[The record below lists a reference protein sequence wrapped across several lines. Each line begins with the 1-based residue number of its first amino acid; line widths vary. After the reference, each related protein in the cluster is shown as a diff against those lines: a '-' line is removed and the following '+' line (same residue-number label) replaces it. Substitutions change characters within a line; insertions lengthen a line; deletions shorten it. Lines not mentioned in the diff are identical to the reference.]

1 MKAKRN
7 LFQTCLLG
15 AVLMGLPAVVQAQTY
30 TNSYGIWNYANTGNG
45 TCAITGYTGSGGA
58 VTIPSTINN
67 LTVAGI
73 GNGALFGVFFEN
85 TTLTSVTIPNSVTTI
100 SDGTFADCTSLTNV
114 TIGTNVTSVGDGS
127 SGEGVFQGC
136 SSLASITIP
145 NSVTNIW
152 TQTFLECSGLTNAVI
167 GNGVLSI
174 GDSAFFDCNSLASVK
189 IGNSVMNIGDSAFLQ
204 CYPLTSVTIPNSV
217 ITIGNNAFFYC
228 ESMTNV
234 TFGTNVTSIGGW
246 AFEQCYS
253 LTSVTIPSSVT
264 NIEYGAFLSC
274 VNLMSVYFTGNAPS
288 LGGSVFAYDNILSAF
303 YYLPGTSGWS
313 SPFYGV
319 NAFMLNPPN
328 PAGSLQV
335 NNVPDGAQWQVDGGL
350 PQPGGATVL
359 GLTVGNHTVSFGTIN
374 GWTTPSNQIVFVV
387 ANLATVVSAT
397 YVSQPPLQVTTTELD
412 DGMVGVAYDQQISAF
427 YGQTPYSWSL
437 VSGSL
442 PPGLTLG
449 TVGMI
454 SGTPTKN
461 GTFNFTVQ
469 VTDAFSET
477 ATQALSMTIQ
487 NPVIVT
493 FPVSESWSVTLT
505 LGTGTGLSTQTYT
518 GTETGTLTVTNWN
531 YQLINHTG
539 YPVSGGM
546 NLSRSIVYSYG
557 DYEVDGSECG
567 FGGVGGEFYAIIP
580 LNFILIKIP
589 IGSES
594 GFSSGWAAYSYSY
607 SATGTSLSSYSGSG
621 AYVDNDYPDDD
632 LGYVNEVD
640 WSSTSSM
647 TLPAPP
653 TCQVTMPTSGLQ
665 VSNAS
670 LTITGTASGGAGVAS
685 VWYQLDGTGWNLA
698 NTTDN
703 WTNWSAIVT
712 LTPGT
717 NMLQVYA
724 MDNLGDASATKTV
737 TFKYVVSAPLTV
749 QLTGRGTVTPD
760 YSNAVLQVGTTYSM
774 TAAAVAGSGFAF
786 TNWTGGTNLPLV
798 LVTNGATIQFLMVS
812 NLMLQAN
819 FVDTNK
825 PVITITNVTSGM
837 LVSNAGFVV
846 IGTATDNVAVAEIYC
861 SLSNAVGNTGFA
873 PAMTANNW
881 SNWRT
886 NETLAPGTNT
896 IRAYAV
902 DTSGNISAT
911 NTVNLVY
918 VVSAILTVSSN
929 GLGSLNPNYNQ
940 ALLQVGKNYA
950 ITATPGTGFM
960 FTNWT
965 GGTNL
970 PLSFLTNGPTVRFLM
985 VSNLM
990 LQATFL
996 DTNKPTLSI
1005 TNLVSGQRVSNAVFT
1020 VKGTAGDN
1028 WQISNVL
1035 CQINGGVWNSATNIN
1050 NWTNWS
1056 AGVMLVPGTNTVAA
1070 YAVDTSGNIS
1080 TTNSVT
1086 FQFVVTNQLGVRA
1099 IGLGTI
1105 LPNYSNAWLEIGRN
1119 YSITSAPASGFV
1131 FTNWMVSTNWLGGA
1145 TVTSTNLQFMMQS
1158 NLTLQASFVET
1169 NKPTLTITAP
1179 TAGQHMTNAMAT
1191 VTGTT
1196 SDKWGVTG
1204 VWYQL
1209 NNGAWNASATTNG
1222 WTNWTTTVELIS
1234 GTNTVKAYAMNLG
1247 GNVSTNSSV
1256 SMVSSNSFKLQLTFA
1271 AGQPLAGN
1279 GLNFVLQLSTGLNG
1293 HIQVSTNLTSWTT
1306 LTNFVGTNSTLIF
1319 HDSAATNYSRR
1330 FYQAVIP

>member
-1 MKAKRN
+1 MKTKRN
-7 LFQTCLLG
+7 LIQISLLG
-15 AVLMGLPAVVQAQTY
+15 AVLLGLPAVVQAQTY

-73 GNGALFGVFFEN
+73 GNGAFFGVFFEN

-253 LTSVTIPSSVT
+253 LTNVTIPSSVT

-319 NAFMLNPPN
+319 TAFMINSPI

-335 NNVPDGAQWQVDGGL
+335 NNIPDGAQWQVDGGL

-359 GLTVGNHTVSFGTIN
+359 GLTVGNHTVSFGPVA
-374 GWTTPSNQIVFVV
+374 GWTTPPPQIVYVD
-387 ANLATVVSAT
+387 ANVNNVINAS

-437 VSGSL
+437 VSGPL

-539 YPVSGGM
+539 YPVSGGI

-580 LNFILIKIP
+580 LNFFLIKIP

-607 SATGTSLSSYSGSG
+607 SATGTSLSSFSGSG

-685 VWYQLDGTGWNLA
+685 VWYQFDGTGWNLA

-737 TFKYVVSAPLTV
+737 TFKYVVSAPLML

-786 TNWTGGTNLPLV
+786 TNWTGGTSLPLV
-798 LVTNGATIQFLMVS
+798 WLTNGATVQFLMQS
-812 NLMLQAN
+812 NLVLQAN
-819 FVDTNK
+819 
-825 PVITITNVTSGM
+825 
-837 LVSNAGFVV
+837 
-846 IGTATDNVAVAEIYC
+846 
-861 SLSNAVGNTGFA
+861 
-873 PAMTANNW
+873 
-881 SNWRT
+881 
-886 NETLAPGTNT
+886 
-896 IRAYAV
+896 
-902 DTSGNISAT
+902 
-911 NTVNLVY
+911 
-918 VVSAILTVSSN
+918 
-929 GLGSLNPNYNQ
+929 
-940 ALLQVGKNYA
+940 
-950 ITATPGTGFM
+950 
-960 FTNWT
+960 
-965 GGTNL
+965 
-970 PLSFLTNGPTVRFLM
+970 
-985 VSNLM
+985 
-990 LQATFL
+990 FL

-1005 TNLVSGQRVSNAVFT
+1005 TNLVSGQRVSNAVFI

-1028 WQISNVL
+1028 WQVSNVL
-1035 CQINGGVWNSATNIN
+1035 CQIDGGVWNSATNLN

-1056 AGVMLVPGTNTVAA
+1056 AGVTLVSGTNTVAA
-1070 YAVDTSGNIS
+1070 YAVDTSGNLS
-1080 TTNSVT
+1080 PTSSVS

-1099 IGLGTI
+1099 AGLGTI
-1105 LPNYSNAWLEIGRN
+1105 SPNYSNAWLNIGQN
-1119 YSITSAPASGFV
+1119 YSMTATPANGFV
-1131 FTNWMVSTNWLGGA
+1131 VTNWTISTNWIGGTITNNA
-1145 TVTSTNLQFMMQS
+1145 TVQFMMAS
-1158 NLTLQASFVET
+1158 NLTLQVNFADIT
-1169 NKPTLTITAP
+1169 KPTLTITAP
-1179 TAGQHMTNAMAT
+1179 SSGQHMTNALAT
-1191 VTGTT
+1191 FAGTA
-1196 SDKWGVTG
+1196 SDNWKVNA

-1209 NNGAWNASATTNG
+1209 TNAVLTSGTWSLAATTNG
-1222 WTNWTTTVELIS
+1222 YTNWTTTVTLAV
-1234 GTNTVKAYAMNLG
+1234 GTNTIKAYTVDLG
-1247 GNVSTNSSV
+1247 GNYSATNSLSV
-1256 SMVSSNSFKLQLTFA
+1256 ISSNTFMLQLALTNA
-1271 AGQPLAGN
+1271 QPLTTN
-1279 GLNFVLQLSTGLNG
+1279 GLVFSLQLSTGLNG
-1293 HIQVSTNLTSWTT
+1293 HIQLSTNLTTWTT

-1319 HDSAATNYSRR
+1319 RDPAATNFSPR
-1330 FYQAVIP
+1330 FYRAVIP